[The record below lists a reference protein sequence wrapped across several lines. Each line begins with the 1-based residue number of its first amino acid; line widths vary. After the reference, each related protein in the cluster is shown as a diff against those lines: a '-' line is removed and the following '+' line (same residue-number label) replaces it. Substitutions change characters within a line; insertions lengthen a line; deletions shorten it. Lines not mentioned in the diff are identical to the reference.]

1 MPGPETQPMRV
12 VLRSVACLLAVWTA
26 FPADPIGRTV
36 ANEGELL
43 HAIGRAEVVSQ
54 VDVQFPARI
63 VRIQNTVPGPA
74 TAGMF
79 GAAPTS
85 GPSGLRRVV
94 VEHTGGTGVVLLRA
108 PGRH

>member
-1 MPGPETQPMRV
+1 MRV

-43 HAIGRAEVVSQ
+43 HALGRAEVVSQ

-63 VRIQNTVPGPA
+63 VRIERENQGTA
-74 TAGMF
+74 TASMF
-79 GAAPTS
+79 GAPTS
-85 GPSGLRRVV
+85 GPSGLRRIV
-94 VEHTGGTGVVLLRA
+94 VEHTGGTGVLLLRA
-108 PGRH
+108 PGRR